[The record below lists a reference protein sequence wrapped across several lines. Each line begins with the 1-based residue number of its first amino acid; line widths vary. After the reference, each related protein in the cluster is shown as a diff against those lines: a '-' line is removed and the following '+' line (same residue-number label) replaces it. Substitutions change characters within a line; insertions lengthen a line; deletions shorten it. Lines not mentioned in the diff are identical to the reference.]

1 MMYPKADQYPD
12 LGMIYAECSGPGG
25 LKLAEFMAD
34 KMGLRVGALL
44 LDIGFEHGYQTCFLA
59 KEYAAQV
66 TGIDPG
72 RDRKDGALHVDHL
85 MRNAQNWGVQDRVVG
100 IPVGVPDTKLAGD
113 SFDFAYS
120 TTTFEM
126 LRGFFGEGMYRQA
139 IAEVLRLLR
148 PGGIFGLG
156 EPMHKDVPIPADML
170 PLYTGGEGAGAD
182 NWVEC
187 FETAQHTAEV
197 CTAMGFKVL
206 EYGEAPDAHA
216 WWLEYCQYDPYCMA
230 DPNGEPRVIRQ
241 DGGRWLTY
249 GYVIAQ
255 KPV

>member
-1 MMYPKADQYPD
+1 MNYSKSSQYTD
-12 LGMIYAECSGPGG
+12 LNRIYAECSGPGG
-25 LKLAEFMAD
+25 LKLAEFMAQ
-34 KMGLRVGALL
+34 KMGLREGAQL

-59 KEYAAQV
+59 KEYGVQA

-72 RDRKDGALHVDHL
+72 RDRTDGALHVDHL
-85 MRNAQNWGVQDRVVG
+85 MRNAKLWDVQDRVTG
-100 IPVGVPDTKLAGD
+100 IPVGVPDTKLPD
-113 SFDFAYS
+113 SSFDFVYS

-139 IAEVLRLLR
+139 IAEVLRVLR

-156 EPMHKDVPIPADML
+156 EPMHRDAPIPEDML
-170 PLYTGGEGAGAD
+170 PLYTGGAGVGAD

-187 FETAQHTAEV
+187 FETAQHTADV
-197 CTAMGFKVL
+197 CAAMGFTVL
-206 EYGEAPDAHA
+206 EYGEAPDAQA
-216 WWLEYCQYDPYCMA
+216 WWLEYSQYDPYCIA
-230 DPNGEPRVIRQ
+230 DPDGEPRIIRQ

-255 KPV
+255 KPQ